1 MLQRRIGSIGILQH
15 DDQAAV
21 SILIPA
27 IETLQ
32 GGNGAKGGGKL

>member
-15 DDQAAV
+15 NDQAAV
-21 SILIPA
+21 SILIPV

-32 GGNGAKGGGKL
+32 GGNWAEGGGKL